1 MLRHDDDD
9 DDDDRRFVKRNAQN
23 ASTALRVLV
32 CCEEVKA
39 KLHYAVQLAPAC
51 SRAGYSVMEFGLKSS
66 AVI

>member
-51 SRAGYSVMEFGLKSS
+51 SRAGLRPASELLASWI
-66 AVI
+66 A